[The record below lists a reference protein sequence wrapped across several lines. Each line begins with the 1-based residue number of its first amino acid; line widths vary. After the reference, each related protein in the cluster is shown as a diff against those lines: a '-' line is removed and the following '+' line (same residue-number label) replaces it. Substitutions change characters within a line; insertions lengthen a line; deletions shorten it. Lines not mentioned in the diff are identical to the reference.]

1 MRHWFTASVIVF
13 AVVGPAVGGPGFSP
27 ATPASAQSAA
37 AGEAVYKQ
45 RCAQCHDAPDVARAP
60 SRQSLNARSEQAIIA
75 ALSPGGVMA
84 TEGEQMSGAEK
95 QAVARFLAATPSPTP
110 SPSPSPSPAAPPA
123 TVPSFG
129 GTATKPPVYPDV
141 GRCAT
146 PAPAFTVTQQTTWNG
161 WGNDTSNGRFQPAD
175 RAGLNAQN
183 APKLA
188 LKWAYGF
195 VGATTATSQP
205 AVIAGR
211 VYVGSDPGGL
221 HALDLKTGCW
231 YWRYN
236 SESGV
241 RSAPVVARISDKP
254 ERWAVMFGDLKAF
267 VYALDAQTGEQIWKV
282 QLDTHPSARITGAP
296 SVHGNR
302 LFVPV
307 SSFEEGPAARPNYPC
322 CTFRGSVAALDTAT
336 GKTLWQTYTIAEKPQ
351 IVGKN
356 SAGTPLWKPAGVGV
370 WSTPTI
376 DPERNLVYIGTGNS
390 YTQPAA
396 PMSDSIVALA
406 MDTGEIRW
414 FNQITAN
421 DAFVVGCRAGNQNC
435 PENVGPDH
443 DFGSSPILRT
453 VGGRRLL
460 LAGQKSGVMFA
471 LDPDAR
477 GKIVWQQRVGKG
489 SELGGI
495 EWGPAADLSTVYIA
509 ISDVIAQGLGVSEQ
523 AGGLHALRI
532 ADGQRVWYTAAPP
545 LPPNCKGAGCS
556 SAQSAAISVIPGVVF
571 SGSVDGHLRGYS
583 TTDGKI
589 IWDFDTMRD
598 FETTNGV
605 KAAGGSIDAGGPVIV
620 NGMVLTNSGYGR
632 WRGKP
637 GNVLLA
643 FGIQ

>member
-1 MRHWFTASVIVF
+1 MPDLSGKP
-13 AVVGPAVGGPGFSP
+13 AVVP
-27 ATPASAQSAA
+27 AA
-37 AGEAVYKQ
+37 ADPTIG
-45 RCAQCHDAPDVARAP
+45 RCMHP
-60 SRQSLNARSEQAIIA
+60 
-75 ALSPGGVMA
+75 
-84 TEGEQMSGAEK
+84 
-95 QAVARFLAATPSPTP
+95 
-110 SPSPSPSPAAPPA
+110 PPA
-123 TVPSFG
+123 F
-129 GTATKPPVYPDV
+129 A
-141 GRCAT
+141 
-146 PAPAFTVTQQTTWNG
+146 PAPATTWNG
-161 WGNDTSNGRFQPAD
+161 WGNDASNGRFQPAD
-175 RAGLNAQN
+175 RAGLTTATV
-183 APKLA
+183 PKLT

-195 VGATTATSQP
+195 PGATTATSQP

-211 VYVGSDPGGL
+211 VYVGSDPGGM
-221 HALDLKTGCW
+221 HALDQRTGCW
-231 YWRYN
+231 YWKYN

-241 RSAPVVARISDKP
+241 RSAPVVAKISDKP

-267 VYALDAQTGEQIWKV
+267 VYALDVQTGELIWKV
-282 QLDTHPSARITGAP
+282 QVDTHPFARITGAP
-296 SVHGNR
+296 TAHGNR

-307 SSFEEGPAARPNYPC
+307 SSFEEGPAAVAKYPC
-322 CTFRGSVAALDTAT
+322 CTFRGSVVALDAAS
-336 GKTLWQTYTIAEKPQ
+336 GKTLWQTYMIAEKPQ
-351 IVGKN
+351 VVGKN
-356 SAGTPLWKPAGVGV
+356 AMGTPLYKPAGVGV
-370 WSTPTI
+370 WSTPTV
-376 DPERNLVYIGTGNS
+376 DADRNLLYVGTGNS
-390 YTQPAA
+390 YTAPAA

-435 PENVGPDH
+435 PETVGPDH

-477 GKIVWQQRVGKG
+477 GKVVWQQRVGKG

-509 ISDVIAQGLGVSEQ
+509 ISDVIAQGAGVSEQ

-532 ADGQRVWYTAAPP
+532 ADGQRAWYTAAPA
-545 LPPNCKGAGCS
+545 LTCKGGPGCS
-556 SAQSAAISVIPGVVF
+556 SAQSAAISVMPGVVF
-571 SGSVDGHLRGYS
+571 SGSVDGHLRAYS

-598 FETTNGV
+598 YETTNGV
-605 KAAGGSIDAGGPVIV
+605 KASGGSIDAGGPVIV
-620 NGMVLTNSGYGR
+620 NGMVFTNSGYGR

-643 FGIQ
+643 FGLP

>member
-1 MRHWFTASVIVF
+1 MRRFLEAVAIVV
-13 AVVGPAVGGPGFSP
+13 AVFGPGFSP
-27 ATPASAQSAA
+27 TAQAQTPA
-37 AGEAVYKQ
+37 AGEAIYKG
-45 RCAQCHDAPDVARAP
+45 RCAMCHDAADVARAP
-60 SRQSLNARSEQAIIA
+60 ARESLRARTVDAIVA
-75 ALSPGGVMA
+75 SLSPGGVMA
-84 TEGEQMSGAEK
+84 AQGEGLTATER
-95 QAVARFLAATPSPTP
+95 QAVAAFLTA
-110 SPSPSPSPAAPPA
+110 SPAASAPAAAPSFTMPNIDAKPAAAPATDPTIGRCTGAPPA
-123 TVPSFG
+123 FAP
-129 GTATKPPVYPDV
+129 
-141 GRCAT
+141 T
-146 PAPAFTVTQQTTWNG
+146 PATTWNG

-175 RAGLNAQN
+175 RAGLNAQSV
-183 APKLA
+183 PKLT
-188 LKWAYGF
+188 LKWAYAF
-195 VGATTATSQP
+195 AGATTATSQP

-211 VYVGSDPGGL
+211 VYVGSDPGGI

-231 YWRYN
+231 YWKYN
-236 SESGV
+236 SEAGV
-241 RSAPVVARISDKP
+241 RSAPVVARISEKP
-254 ERWAVMFGDLKAF
+254 ERYAVMFGDLKAF
-267 VYALDAQTGEQIWKV
+267 VYALDAQTGDVIWKV
-282 QLDTHPSARITGAP
+282 QVDTHPSARITGAP
-296 SVHGNR
+296 STHGNR

-307 SSFEEGPAARPNYPC
+307 SSFEEGPASRPNYPC

-336 GKTLWQTYTIAEKPQ
+336 GKIVWQTYTITEKPQ

-356 SAGTPLWKPAGVGV
+356 SAGTPLWKTAGVGV

-376 DPERNLVYIGTGNS
+376 DVERNTIYIGTGNS
-390 YTQPAA
+390 YTSPAA

-421 DAFVVGCRAGNQNC
+421 DAFVVGCRAGNENC

-453 VGGRRLL
+453 VGGRRIL

-477 GKIVWQQRVGKG
+477 GKVLWQQRVGRG

-495 EWGPAADLSTVYIA
+495 EWGPAADAATVYIA
-509 ISDVIAQGLGVSEQ
+509 ISDVIAQGAGVSEQ

-532 ADGQRVWYTAAPP
+532 VDGQRQWYTAAPA
-545 LPPNCKGAGCS
+545 LTCKGGPACS

-571 SGSVDGHLRGYS
+571 SGSVDGHLRAYS
-583 TTDGKI
+583 ATDGKI
-589 IWDFDTMRD
+589 IWQFNTIQDY
-598 FETTNGV
+598 ETTNGV
-605 KAAGGSIDAGGPVIV
+605 KGSGGSIDAGGPVIV

>member
-1 MRHWFTASVIVF
+1 MRLSVALFTLGVGLSLASS
-13 AVVGPAVGGPGFSP
+13 AH
-27 ATPASAQSAA
+27 AQSAA

-60 SRQSLNARSEQAIIA
+60 SRESLSARNEQTIIA
-75 ALSPGGVMA
+75 SLSPGGVMA
-84 TEGEQMSGAEK
+84 PQGEQLSGAEK
-95 QAVARFLAATPSPTP
+95 QAVARYLAAAPSATPPAGAAAAAPSLTFGTPSPNLP
-110 SPSPSPSPAAPPA
+110 PPDPAAGQC
-123 TVPSFG
+123 TS
-129 GTATKPPVYPDV
+129 
-141 GRCAT
+141 
-146 PAPAFTVTQQTTWNG
+146 PAPAFTPTPATTWNG
-161 WGNDTSNGRFQPAD
+161 WGNDTSNGRFQPAE
-175 RAGLNAQN
+175 RAGLNTQTV
-183 APKLA
+183 PKLT

-195 VGATTATSQP
+195 HGATTATSQP

-231 YWRYN
+231 YWKY
-236 SESGV
+236 SAESGV

-282 QLDTHPSARITGAP
+282 QVDTHPSARVTGAP

-322 CTFRGSVAALDTAT
+322 CTFRGSVLALDTAS
-336 GKTLWQTYTIAEKPQ
+336 GKTLWQTYMITEKPQ
-351 IVGKN
+351 MVGKN
-356 SAGTPLWKPAGVGV
+356 ATGTPLWKPAGVGV

-376 DPERNLVYIGTGNS
+376 DPDRNLLYVGTGNS

-406 MDTGEIRW
+406 MDSGEIRW

-435 PENVGPDH
+435 PETVGPDH
-443 DFGSSPILRT
+443 DFGSSPILRS

-471 LDPDAR
+471 LDPDAK
-477 GKIVWQQRVGKG
+477 GKVVWQQRVGKG

-509 ISDVIAQGLGVSEQ
+509 ISDVIAQGLGASEQ

-532 ADGQRVWYTAAPP
+532 ADGQRAWYTAAPA
-545 LPPNCKGAGCS
+545 LTCKGGPGCS

-571 SGSVDGHLRGYS
+571 SGSVDGHLRAYS

-605 KAAGGSIDAGGPVIV
+605 KGAGGSIDAGGPVIV

>member
-1 MRHWFTASVIVF
+1 LSF
-13 AVVGPAVGGPGFSP
+13 G
-27 ATPASAQSAA
+27 TPPPN
-37 AGEAVYKQ
+37 V
-45 RCAQCHDAPDVARAP
+45 P
-60 SRQSLNARSEQAIIA
+60 
-75 ALSPGGVMA
+75 
-84 TEGEQMSGAEK
+84 
-95 QAVARFLAATPSPTP
+95 
-110 SPSPSPSPAAPPA
+110 PPA
-123 TVPSFG
+123 DP
-129 GTATKPPVYPDV
+129 TA
-141 GRCAT
+141 GRCAS
-146 PAPAFTVTQQTTWNG
+146 PAPAFAPTPSTTWNG

-175 RAGLNAQN
+175 RAGLNTQTV
-183 APKLA
+183 PKLA

-195 VGATTATSQP
+195 HGATTATSQP

-231 YWRYN
+231 YWKYN
-236 SESGV
+236 SEAGV
-241 RSAPVVARISDKP
+241 RSAPVVARIADPSTGSGSPRAESRGDKP
-254 ERWAVMFGDLKAF
+254 ERWAVMFGDLRAF

-282 QLDTHPSARITGAP
+282 QVDTHPSARITGAP

-307 SSFEEGPAARPNYPC
+307 ASFEEGPAARPNYPC
-322 CTFRGSVAALDTAT
+322 CTFRGSVLALDISS
-336 GKTLWQTYTIAEKPQ
+336 GKTLWQTYMIAEKPQ

-356 SAGTPLWKPAGVGV
+356 AAGTPLWKPAGVGV

-376 DPERNLVYIGTGNS
+376 DPDRDLIYVGTGNS

-406 MDTGEIRW
+406 MDSGEIRW

-421 DAFVVGCRAGNQNC
+421 DAFVVGCRAGNLNC

-471 LDPDAR
+471 LDPDAK

-509 ISDVIAQGLGVSEQ
+509 ISDVIAQGLGTSEQ

-532 ADGQRVWYTAAPP
+532 ADGQRAWYTAAPA
-545 LPPNCKGAGCS
+545 LTCKGGPGCS

-571 SGSVDGHLRGYS
+571 SGSVDGHLRAYS
-583 TTDGKI
+583 TSDGKI

-605 KAAGGSIDAGGPVIV
+605 KAAGGSIDAGGPIIV

-643 FGIQ
+643 FAVQ